1 MEDAVPRGDIF
12 VTTTGCCDIIRG
24 DHMEAMKIDAIVCN
38 IGHFDIEIDI
48 ASLTGDKKLKKIEI
62 KPQYDEWR
70 FPDGHSV
77 MVLAEGRL
85 LNLGCATGHPSF
97 VMSASFTNQVIAQL
111 ELHANT
117 GQYEKKVY
125 MLPKHL
131 DEQVARLHL
140 DHLGVKLTAL
150 TKEQADYIGVPLEGP
165 YKPDHYRY

>member
-1 MEDAVPRGDIF
+1 
-12 VTTTGCCDIIRG
+12 
-24 DHMEAMKIDAIVCN
+24 
-38 IGHFDIEIDI
+38 
-48 ASLTGDKKLKKIEI
+48 
-62 KPQYDEWR
+62 
-70 FPDGHSV
+70 

-150 TKEQADYIGVPLEGP
+150 TKDQADYIGVPPAGP